1 MSTASESAR
10 ESIDAEVERA
20 ARRRRTFAIIAHPD
34 AGKTTLTERFLLEAG
49 AIEVAGMVRA
59 RKGRRH
65 ATSDWMAME
74 QERGISMTTSV
85 LQFEHGGCILNLLD
99 TPGHQDFSEDTYRT
113 LLAVDSAIMVLDA
126 AKGIEEQTR
135 KLFVVCRQRRIPLL
149 TFINKFDQPGRDPLS
164 LLDEIQKSLHIEAVP
179 VTWPVGA
186 GPDFAALFHRRDE
199 SLWGPSGNRLEGGDL
214 RPAIWNEAQEHLSL
228 LDSVGLSLDKKR
240 FLAAEQTPVFF
251 GSALKGIGVPAL
263 LDAIVDLAPG
273 PRARQSNL
281 GPIDPATR
289 EFSGLVF
296 KIQANMDPRHGDR
309 VAFIRICSGKFTK
322 DMLLYHPKLQ
332 RRIRAARPHRFFAG
346 SREGIQDAYPG
357 DVIGLVN
364 PGLFRLGDTVT
375 EGTPLSFGS
384 IPSFPPEQVAIL
396 RSREAVRRKQLLQGL
411 AQLQEEGVL
420 QLLRPLD
427 DSTGSAM
434 AAVVGPLQMDLV
446 QSRLLAEYRVET
458 EKSILSFTVARWIH
472 GDGDISGLRLPN
484 HRTMLVRDQSDQ
496 LMLLCESEWDLGTI
510 VRDNPSF
517 TFDTAPDISFK
528 DNDAE

>member
-1 MSTASESAR
+1 MNAAS
-10 ESIDAEVERA
+10 ESIDAELERA
-20 ARRRRTFAIIAHPD
+20 SRRRRTFAIIAHPD

-49 AIEVAGMVRA
+49 AIDVAGMVRA

-135 KLFVVCRQRRIPLL
+135 KLFVVCRQRRIPLI

-164 LLDEIQKSLHIEAVP
+164 LLDEIQESLHIEPVP

-186 GPDFAALFHRRDE
+186 GPDFAALFHRFDE
-199 SLWGPSGNRLEGGDL
+199 WLLGPSGNPLDVGDL
-214 RPAIWNEAQEHLSL
+214 RPAIWSEVREHLSL
-228 LDSVGLSLDKKR
+228 LEGVGLSFNKER
-240 FLAAEQTPVFF
+240 FLAADQTPVFF
-251 GSALKGIGVPAL
+251 GSALKGIGVSAL
-263 LDAIVDLAPG
+263 LDALVEFAPG
-273 PRARQSNL
+273 PRPRQSNI
-281 GPIDPATR
+281 GPIDPVTT

-296 KIQANMDPRHGDR
+296 KIQANMDPRHRDR
-309 VAFIRICSGKFTK
+309 VAFIRVCSGKFTK
-322 DMLLYHPKLQ
+322 DMLLYHPRLQ
-332 RRIRAARPHRFFAG
+332 RQIRAARPHRFFAG

-364 PGLFRLGDTVT
+364 PGLFQLGDTVT
-375 EGTPLSFGS
+375 EGTSMSFGS

-396 RSREAVRRKQLLQGL
+396 RSKDAVRRKQLLQGL

-420 QLLRPLD
+420 QLLRPID
-427 DSTGSAM
+427 DSVSGAM

-446 QSRLLAEYRVET
+446 QSRLLTEYTVET
-458 EKSILSFTVARWIH
+458 EKHVLPFTVARWIH
-472 GDGDISGLRLPN
+472 GDKDISKLRLPTG
-484 HRTMLVRDQSDQ
+484 RTMLVRDHAEQ
-496 LMLLCESEWDLGTI
+496 LMLLCESEWDLGFI

-517 TFDTAPDISFK
+517 AFSAAPDISSK
-528 DNDAE
+528 DNDIE